1 MKIIASITD
10 SAGVQIVGLQLSNLE
25 EKALRCYVEANASEV
40 KINATRAD
48 FCEQKRTG
56 ETAAISTSNGQ
67 DILDD
72 GYFEGRLIGGTWQN
86 ISNFTNALSLGAIAK
101 DAYVAFEI
109 RLNIPTNLV
118 SYNTSIIMGLA
129 IRCLA

>member
-1 MKIIASITD
+1 MKINASITD
-10 SAGVQIVGLQLSNLE
+10 STGAAIVALQLSNLE
-25 EKALRCYVEANASEV
+25 ERALRCYVDADASEV
-40 KINATRAD
+40 KINATRSD

-56 ETAAISTSNGQ
+56 ETDAMSASNGQ
-67 DILDD
+67 DVLDD

-86 ISNFTNALSLGAIAK
+86 ISTFTNALSLGAIAE

-118 SYNTSIIMGLA
+118 SYNNSIIMGLA
-129 IRCLA
+129 IRCLT